1 MKRFDQAL
9 NIDQICKITGAE
21 YQGEDNLVLDSVSE
35 PSDAQANCVIFW
47 EQEQLFEI
55 VKNSAAGLVIC
66 TPEGA
71 ARLRGRNLLL
81 TPKPYFTLMSLVAWW
96 LNQSSP
102 KPAPGIHPGAAVDPS
117 ATIGT
122 GTYIGAHSSIG
133 RNARI
138 GTNCFIGEHCH
149 LGENVIVGDNS
160 KLYPH
165 VVIYED
171 CVLGNDTII
180 HSGVVIGADGFG
192 FILLEGK
199 QQKIPQ
205 IGNVVIGNYV
215 EIGANTTIDRA
226 TLGSTVIGEGTKV
239 DNLVQIGHNCQIGKH
254 CILCAQVGLAGST
267 VLGDYVYLAGQVGV
281 AGHLTIGD
289 RAMVG
294 AQSGIAH
301 DIPPDGRYMGYPA
314 DDANLTKRIF
324 ASQKHLPEIY
334 RFYLKQ
340 LKNDSSK
347 GD

>member
-1 MKRFDQAL
+1 MKRFGQAL
-9 NIDQICKITGAE
+9 SIEQICKITGAE
-21 YQGEDNLVLDSVSE
+21 YRGSDKLVLDSVSE
-35 PSDAQANCVIFW
+35 PSDAGANSVIFW
-47 EQEQLFEI
+47 EQEQLFEA
-55 VKNSAAGLVIC
+55 VQSSAAGLVIC

-71 ARLRGRNLLL
+71 ARLSGRNLLL

-96 LNQSSP
+96 LNQSAS
-102 KPAPGIHPGAAVDPS
+102 KPAAGVHPAATVDPS
-117 ATIGT
+117 ASIGE
-122 GTYIGAHSSIG
+122 GTYIAAHCSIG

-149 LGENVIVGDNS
+149 LGDNVIVGDNAW
-160 KLYPH
+160 LYPH

-171 CVLGNDTII
+171 CELGNDTIL

-192 FILLEGK
+192 FILLDGK

-205 IGNVVIGNYV
+205 IGNVVIGNNV

-226 TLGSTVIGEGTKV
+226 TLGSTLIGEGTKV
-239 DNLVQIGHNCQIGKH
+239 DNLVQIGHNCRIGKH

-267 VLGDYVYLAGQVGV
+267 ILGDYVYLAGQVGV

-314 DDANLTKRIF
+314 EDANLMKRIF
-324 ASQKHLPEIY
+324 ASQKHLPQIY
-334 RFYLKQ
+334 RHYLKQ
-340 LKNDSSK
+340 LKNDDSK